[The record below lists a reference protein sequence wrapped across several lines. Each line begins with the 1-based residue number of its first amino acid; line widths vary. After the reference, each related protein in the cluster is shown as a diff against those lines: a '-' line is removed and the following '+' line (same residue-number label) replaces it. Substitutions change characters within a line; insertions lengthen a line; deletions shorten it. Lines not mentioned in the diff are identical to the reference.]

1 MSLETITFHKRTFFP
16 SSSNTFIPNLYNHNQ
31 IYFAAGSKL
40 ILYDFNESK
49 KIFRINSRGAKII
62 FLKQSIADS
71 DNIFILDIDNII
83 YLYKISIKEILCS
96 YQLPKDKKYHQFEI
110 INNKFIY
117 FISEE
122 GLFLT
127 KLKIGI
133 NEEGKDTLE
142 KMKEYQI
149 KIPLN
154 NTNSKSVPNT
164 KKISSNF
171 IIIND
176 LLIFGL
182 NKLLLFY
189 NLITEEM
196 EQIPFQKKILKI
208 IKITDDSIALGDSSG
223 KIHFIQDIM
232 DKNYILYTKHW
243 HSHAIS
249 DLALDPNNDYLYSCG
264 EEGVVVIWNI
274 HTWEKS
280 FLPRL
285 GEPILGIVVSQDSQ
299 NLICYLK
306 NNSIIFINLTKMR
319 IIDAI
324 NSVSNDCLIN
334 KFCLFNKRQNYI
346 SFTNSKKGIIN
357 LYNISQNSF
366 DFYLN
371 VFNKNFNS
379 KTEREKDNNLRI
391 LKLIS
396 FSSPKNE
403 KNMSYMATIEEL
415 PYNLDKKLFL
425 SYLKIWKFEKNDIDL
440 IQICENP
447 HNNEII
453 SNIEGLNFNNYGF
466 LTSGQKTFK
475 VWKLKDKNSDQFIC
489 NFEGKYQ
496 NRDLLSVN
504 YDNNLVDEYL
514 FALFENK
521 LVIYC
526 KNKIKDIYSLE
537 TYNNIDLNKAIN
549 SLNYFKYNKVYYV
562 NSQYICLYGMKYF
575 ALFDIVE
582 NEIIFEEN
590 ICKNNENNL
599 FILKIIY
606 QKNEDILNIFV
617 GIEDKKDLFYIIKY
631 NITEEKMKLEK
642 CLIVEKKNYE
652 FVDWFK
658 KYLVV
663 INNKKEFYLANEF
676 EYEKEKNSKSK
687 ITKEEMDDKD
697 IEL

>member
-16 SSSNTFIPNLYNHNQ
+16 SSSNAFIPNLYNPNQ

-324 NSVSNDCLIN
+324 NSVSNDCFIN

-537 TYNNIDLNKAIN
+537 TYNNIDLNKVIN

-575 ALFDIVE
+575 SLFDIVE